1 MNQDFIEILRKNV
14 VNYKGDHQ
22 LIIRK
27 APELYAL
34 AVKLL
39 NDVKITKAIRLKLLC
54 AIGYFVIPNDIY
66 PEDEHGP
73 IGYVEDIMLLIYIFR
88 EINNTKGKRPL
99 LRNWDGNEEEL
110 ILLLGHDFE
119 ELKAAFPMLFEEVI
133 KFTGV

>member
-14 VNYKGDHQ
+14 VTYKGDHQ

>member
-14 VNYKGDHQ
+14 VTYKGDHQ

-73 IGYVEDIMLLIYIFR
+73 LGYVEDIMLLIYIFR
-88 EINNTKGKRPL
+88 EINNTKGKLPL

>member
-14 VNYKGDHQ
+14 ITYKGDHH

-27 APELYAL
+27 APELYSL

-54 AIGYFVIPNDIY
+54 AIGYFVIPNDIF

-88 EINNTKGKRPL
+88 EINNTKG
-99 LRNWDGNEEEL
+99 
-110 ILLLGHDFE
+110 
-119 ELKAAFPMLFEEVI
+119 
-133 KFTGV
+133 